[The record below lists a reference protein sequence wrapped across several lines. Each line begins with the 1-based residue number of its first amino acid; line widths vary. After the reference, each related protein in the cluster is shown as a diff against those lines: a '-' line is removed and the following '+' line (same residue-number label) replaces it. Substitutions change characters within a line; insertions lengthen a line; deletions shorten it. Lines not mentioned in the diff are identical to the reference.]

1 MSYKFVTQ
9 NASTIARIAAVHQ
22 AAGEYAPSN
31 IAYALFAWAVQI
43 GAPGGALY
51 TETDFWDFWDLQDD
65 EFYAD
70 VCATDIYYNIC
81 HCSIGEAHV
90 SIPAPLLTQ
99 EAVEQAWVRLEPP
112 LRHERESV
120 ALPHS
125 CAEEWS
131 AIIAGCDEAFLDA
144 ACAFA
149 LRQAVGMA

>member
-1 MSYKFVTQ
+1 MSCEFITQ

-51 TETDFWDFWDLQDD
+51 TETDFWDLQDD

-70 VCATDIYYNIC
+70 VCRTDIYYNVC
-81 HCSIGEAHV
+81 HCEIGTAGI
-90 SIPAPLLTQ
+90 SIPAPLLTP
-99 EAVEQAWVRLEPP
+99 EAEEQAWVRLEQR
-112 LRHERESV
+112 LRRDERESV
-120 ALPHS
+120 ALPPN